1 MNKENM
7 LKRFSMLASLT
18 IFAGATLTITTTTTM
33 HQPNEAY
40 AQTFPP
46 TIPSTLPST
55 IAPPSNNNNGIQ
67 IDNSANIDCD
77 DKCDADVRQDNTIV
91 VDPSL
96 VDTIFLPTPQ
106 PFQP

>member
-1 MNKENM
+1 MNKESM

-18 IFAGATLTITTTTTM
+18 IFAAAILTITTTTTM
-33 HQPNEAY
+33 DQPKDAY
-40 AQTFPP
+40 AQITIPPTLPP
-46 TIPSTLPST
+46 TIT
-55 IAPPSNNNNGIQ
+55 PPSNTNNGIQ